1 MRLIFGMVIGASLTV
16 GGAYIT
22 DAVAGAE
29 AKPLVNWDVVVK
41 NIDDGLEEA
50 CRLIHRASSTNRA
63 SLDHL
68 GDHRK

>member
-22 DAVAGAE
+22 DAVGGAE

-41 NIDDGLEEA
+41 NIDDVAALARAGWK
-50 CRLIHRASSTNRA
+50 RLA
-63 SLDHL
+63 
-68 GDHRK
+68 G

>member
-41 NIDDGLEEA
+41 NIDDVAALA
-50 CRLIHRASSTNRA
+50 RAGWTADSSGFVHQP
-63 SLDHL
+63 SIP
-68 GDHRK
+68 

>member
-16 GGAYIT
+16 GGAYIP

-41 NIDDGLEEA
+41 NIDDVAALARAGWK
-50 CRLIHRASSTNRA
+50 RLA
-63 SLDHL
+63 
-68 GDHRK
+68 G